1 MPGTAPLLLCTG
13 TALAIL
19 AQKIVNMAATAPASH
34 SIPFTKYAVGL
45 IISATSIWGVGKRHN
60 GSRNML
66 AECLAF
72 AVGIMDVA
80 AYMLNCL
87 GFPIVGSAL
96 SMVVFAAAGQMFT
109 AAARTLLLKKGM
121 SRQQCV
127 AVAIV
132 VVGVMIRAGPFKT
145 QGHAE
150 PLPSNDNVRL
160 GVAYTTCS
168 AALYSLLGVVY
179 EHLAS
184 LKALSH
190 VQINLRMSLTGF
202 VLLVLYQTFYT
213 WPNRERLI
221 LEPLAKSGQDPYNVL
236 FSHILFGVCFTGH
249 AMIQGRVLEK
259 SGAMAVGVVNS
270 LRAATVSIVSALLFC
285 GPSAQ
290 QQCLDA
296 RKGASAAI
304 ISVGAL
310 IWATAPTQQPKKRPV
325 KKEE

>member
-1 MPGTAPLLLCTG
+1 MASLLHFFSL
-13 TALAIL
+13 
-19 AQKIVNMAATAPASH
+19 QAATAPPSH
-34 SIPFTKYAVGL
+34 TIPFTKYAVGL
-45 IISATSIWGVGKRHN
+45 IISATSLWSVSKRQHK
-60 GSRNML
+60 SRNML
-66 AECLAF
+66 AECLAL
-72 AVGIMDVA
+72 AAGLLDVA
-80 AYMLNCL
+80 AYMMNCL

-121 SRQQCV
+121 SKQQCV

-132 VVGVMIRAGPFKT
+132 SVGVMVRAGPLKI
-145 QGHAE
+145 ARDE
-150 PLPSNDNVRL
+150 RLPANDNMRL
-160 GVAYTTCS
+160 GVIYTTSS

-179 EHLAS
+179 ERLAS

-213 WPNRERLI
+213 WPHRQRLI
-221 LEPLAKSGQDPYNVL
+221 LEPLAESGQRPGTVI
-236 FSHILFGVCFTGH
+236 FSHILFGACYTGH
-249 AMIQGRVLEK
+249 AMIQGRVLER
-259 SGAMAVGVVNS
+259 SGAMAVNVVNS
-270 LRAATVSIVSALLFC
+270 MRAATVSIVSALLFC
-285 GPSAQ
+285 APSAQ

-310 IWATAPTQQPKKRPV
+310 IWATAPSPQQPKQDPG